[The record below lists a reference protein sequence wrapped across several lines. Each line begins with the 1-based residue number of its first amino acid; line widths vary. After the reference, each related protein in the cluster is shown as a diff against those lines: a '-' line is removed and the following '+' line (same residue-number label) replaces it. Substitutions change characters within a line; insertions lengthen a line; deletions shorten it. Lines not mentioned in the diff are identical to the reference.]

1 MSYQLLAQV
10 KINDALREAEKT
22 RLAKYASK
30 SRNNQV
36 RQHLSKFACQ
46 FRLAQTC

>member
-30 SRNNQV
+30 SQKNQV
-36 RQHLSKFACQ
+36 RQYLKKFACQ
-46 FRLAQTC
+46 VGLAQTC